1 MSAAIR
7 PVVERQGT
15 AAEHRA
21 DRGGA
26 AGVGDR
32 LDGEDPAKTGTP
44 WGLQAAIVVASALLL
59 GAAAADVVNTAQL
72 VTIPTTLF
80 LVVYL
85 GCTEAGT
92 RVLSGPIR
100 IAAAA
105 ACLAVLAF
113 SGWTLLIALL
123 IWLVAYARRFAE
135 DTRRPG
141 GAMGIRADPAP
152 LDEYSCR

>member
-1 MSAAIR
+1 M
-7 PVVERQGT
+7 
-15 AAEHRA
+15 
-21 DRGGA
+21 
-26 AGVGDR
+26 
-32 LDGEDPAKTGTP
+32 
-44 WGLQAAIVVASALLL
+44 ASALLL

-80 LVVYL
+80 RVVYL
-85 GCTEAGT
+85 GCTAADT

-100 IAAAA
+100 IAAAS
-105 ACLAVLAF
+105 ACLAVLVVLAF
-113 SGWTLLIALL
+113 SCWALLIALL